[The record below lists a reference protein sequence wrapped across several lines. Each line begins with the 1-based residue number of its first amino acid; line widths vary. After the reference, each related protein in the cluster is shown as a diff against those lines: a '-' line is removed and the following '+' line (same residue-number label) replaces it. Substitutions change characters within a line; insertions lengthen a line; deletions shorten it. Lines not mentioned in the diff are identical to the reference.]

1 MMGNHRVKGT
11 NLVKRDLYQR
21 FIELTNRPST
31 SSLLKTFTTS
41 KASKWIIPSY
51 IKTFRIDPTLA
62 SKSVGDFETLHDFF
76 TRQLQPQVRPV
87 DQSPKTIVSPVDAKV
102 ESFGEITEHGT
113 FSVKGQDYS
122 VGRLLARPEIAASYI
137 GGQYMV
143 LYLSPADYHRIHAP
157 VSGQVKEQ
165 YKSGGFSYPVNQ
177 LGLKYGKNPISD
189 NFRIVS
195 IVDTGE
201 HDFAVIKVGAMF
213 VNSIELLPTQDEWTK
228 GQEVGYFAFGSTVVV
243 LSPKDALE
251 WRPSVQAGNKVQVG
265 EPLADML

>member
-1 MMGNHRVKGT
+1 MKGT
-11 NLVKRDLYQR
+11 NLVKRHFYQR
-21 FIELTNRPST
+21 LIELTNRPST
-31 SSLLKTFTTS
+31 SSLLKTFTKS

-51 IKTFRIDPTLA
+51 IKTFRIDATLA
-62 SKSVGDFETLHDFF
+62 EKSVDEFESLHDFF
-76 TRQLQPQVRPV
+76 TRQLQPQVRPIE
-87 DQSPKTIVSPVDAKV
+87 QTPTTFVSPVDAKI
-102 ESFGEITEHGT
+102 ESFGEITTNGS

-122 VGRLLARPEIAASYI
+122 VGRLLARSELASSYI

-195 IVDTGE
+195 IIETVT

-213 VNSIELLPTQDEWTK
+213 VNSIELLSSQDEWRK
-228 GQEVGYFAFGSTVVV
+228 GKEIGYFAFGSTVVV
-243 LSPKDALE
+243 LSPKGALK

-265 EPLADML
+265 EALADML

>member
-1 MMGNHRVKGT
+1 M
-11 NLVKRDLYQR
+11 KRQLYQR

-41 KASKWIIPSY
+41 TVSKWIIPSY

-62 SKSVGDFETLHDFF
+62 TKSVGEFETLHDFF
-76 TRQLQPQVRPV
+76 TRQLIPQARPI
-87 DQSPKTIVSPVDAKV
+87 DQTSTTFVSPVDAKI
-102 ESFGEITEHGT
+102 ESFGEVTTHGT
-113 FSVKGQDYS
+113 FTVKGQDYS
-122 VGRLLARPEIAASYI
+122 VGRLLARPELAASYI

-157 VSGQVKEQ
+157 VSGKVKEQ

-195 IVDTGE
+195 IIEAATR
-201 HDFAVIKVGAMF
+201 DFAVIKVGAMF
-213 VNSIELLPTQDEWTK
+213 VNSIELLSSQDEWRK
-228 GQEVGYFAFGSTVVV
+228 GEEVGYFAFGSTVVV
-243 LSPKDALE
+243 LSPKGALQ
-251 WRPSVQAGNKVQVG
+251 WRPSVQVGNKVQVG